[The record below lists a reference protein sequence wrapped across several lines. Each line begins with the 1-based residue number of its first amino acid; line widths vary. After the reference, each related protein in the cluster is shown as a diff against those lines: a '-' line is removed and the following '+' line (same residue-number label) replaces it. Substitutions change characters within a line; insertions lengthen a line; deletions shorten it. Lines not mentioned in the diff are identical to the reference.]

1 MQATGLECMCLT
13 FDGIYFNGS
22 GVDFGGQPMQHLF
35 DSMVA
40 KFGVECHVKDLA
52 GNVLAPLAP
61 TVAAEDVSSPS
72 PKRRRTTSNVARV
85 YAEML
90 EEVAS
95 VSEEGEVVA
104 KVEGN
109 MTCLPTACLNLVR
122 DNDVKLGLEY
132 TADGPCAYTAIQDTF
147 AGDLSF
153 KVALVEAL
161 LGDGD
166 FIVHVGKVGDVGHAV
181 AVKSREGFS
190 EFFDPSRGRSS
201 KLPSESLYIA
211 VAEHSQ
217 SCAIHVVELLQG
229 EAVAGQVDGDSEGS
243 DILASKAG
251 GLSKGDKEVAKFG
264 EVKGLALK
272 LKRNASPVA
281 KEIKWGLKNKKV
293 LFTNLDKCL
302 VCGGGLYVDS
312 SRISDASVWDGAKW
326 EDVPHGRKRCSSCN
340 RSYKLGFLSFGK
352 GACEHFEES

>member
-1 MQATGLECMCLT
+1 MGLECICLT

-72 PKRRRTTSNVARV
+72 PKRRRTSNPPRAVV
-85 YAEML
+85 QKLL

-122 DNDVKLGLEY
+122 DNEVKLGLEY
-132 TADGPCAYTAIQDTF
+132 TADGPYTYTAIKDTF

-166 FIVHVGKVGDVGHAV
+166 
-181 AVKSREGFS
+181 S
-190 EFFDPSRGRSS
+190 
-201 KLPSESLYIA
+201 
-211 VAEHSQ
+211 
-217 SCAIHVVELLQG
+217 
-229 EAVAGQVDGDSEGS
+229 
-243 DILASKAG
+243 
-251 GLSKGDKEVAKFG
+251 
-264 EVKGLALK
+264 
-272 LKRNASPVA
+272 
-281 KEIKWGLKNKKV
+281 
-293 LFTNLDKCL
+293 LFTWARLATW
-302 VCGGGLYVDS
+302 VM
-312 SRISDASVWDGAKW
+312 
-326 EDVPHGRKRCSSCN
+326 
-340 RSYKLGFLSFGK
+340 RSP
-352 GACEHFEES
+352 

>member
-1 MQATGLECMCLT
+1 MGLECICLR
-13 FDGIYFNGS
+13 FDGVYFNGS

-72 PKRRRTTSNVARV
+72 PKRRRTTRNPPRAVV
-85 YAEML
+85 QKLL

-109 MTCLPTACLNLVR
+109 MTWLPTTCLNLVR
-122 DNDVKLGLEY
+122 DNHVKLGLEY
-132 TADGPCAYTAIQDTF
+132 TADGPYTYTAIKDTF

-161 LGDGD
+161 LGGGD

-201 KLPSESLYIA
+201 KLPSESVYIA

-217 SCAIHVVELLQG
+217 SCC
-229 EAVAGQVDGDSEGS
+229 
-243 DILASKAG
+243 
-251 GLSKGDKEVAKFG
+251 SKGKRWRDKWMETARGRTSSLAKP
-264 EVKGLALK
+264 A
-272 LKRNASPVA
+272 A
-281 KEIKWGLKNKKV
+281 
-293 LFTNLDKCL
+293 
-302 VCGGGLYVDS
+302 
-312 SRISDASVWDGAKW
+312 
-326 EDVPHGRKRCSSCN
+326 
-340 RSYKLGFLSFGK
+340 
-352 GACEHFEES
+352 